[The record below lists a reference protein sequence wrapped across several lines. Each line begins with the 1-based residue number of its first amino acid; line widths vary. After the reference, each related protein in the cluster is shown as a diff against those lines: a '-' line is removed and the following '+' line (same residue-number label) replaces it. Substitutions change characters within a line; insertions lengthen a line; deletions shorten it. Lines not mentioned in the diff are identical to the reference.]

1 MKRFLVA
8 FTILVSTLAVAQ
20 KPIEK
25 SIGEFTNLKVYDL
38 IDLELIKSDE
48 NKIIISGKNSEDVLV
63 NNKNGT
69 LKIKMKL
76 EEAFDGDDTKIKLH
90 YTAVD
95 VIDVNEGARVF
106 SSDTIK
112 QFEIDLSAQEGG
124 KIKLNLDVKYANIR
138 SVTGSNIE
146 TSGIAKHQDIS
157 IYTGGVYE
165 GEDLKTEF
173 TDVSVRIA
181 GEAHVRAKTLVNA
194 KIRAG
199 GDVFIYGKPERVD
212 ESRVL
217 GGRIKRMDK

>member
-1 MKRFLVA
+1 MKRFVLILTVLIS
-8 FTILVSTLAVAQ
+8 TIAIAQ

-38 IDLELIKSDE
+38 LDVKLIKSNE
-48 NKIIISGKNSEDVLV
+48 NRIIISGKNNKDVLV

-76 EEAFDGDDTKIKLH
+76 GETFDGNETKIQLY

-106 SSDTIK
+106 SEDTIK
-112 QFEIDLSAQEGG
+112 QFEIDLNAQEGG
-124 KIKLNLDVKYANIR
+124 KIKLNLDVNYANIR

-146 TSGIAKHQDIS
+146 VSGKSKHQDIS

-173 TDVSVRIA
+173 TDVSIRIA
-181 GEAHVRAKTLVNA
+181 GEAHVHAKTLVNA

-199 GDVFIYGKPERVD
+199 GDVFIYGNPERVD
-212 ESRVL
+212 ESKVL
-217 GGRIKRMDK
+217 GGRIKRVK

>member
-1 MKRFLVA
+1 MKRLIVVL
-8 FTILVSTLAVAQ
+8 TILVSTITVAQ

-38 IDLELIKSDE
+38 MEIELIKSD
-48 NKIIISGKNSEDVLV
+48 NDRIIISGKNNKDVLI

-76 EEAFDGDDTKIKLH
+76 EEAFDGNKTKVQLY
-90 YTAVD
+90 YTSVD

-106 SSDTIK
+106 SKDPIK
-112 QFEIDLSAQEGG
+112 QFEIDLNAQEGG
-124 KIKLNLDVKYANIR
+124 KIEVKLDVKYANIR
-138 SVTGSNIE
+138 SVTGSNIQI
-146 TSGIAKHQDIS
+146 SGIAKHQDVS

-173 TDVSVRIA
+173 TDVSIRIA
-181 GEAHVRAKTLVNA
+181 GEAHVHAKTLVNA

-199 GDVFIYGKPERVD
+199 GDVFIYGNPERVD
-212 ESRVL
+212 ESKVL
-217 GGRIKRMDK
+217 GGRIKRMD

>member
-1 MKRFLVA
+1 MKRLIVLL
-8 FTILVSTLAVAQ
+8 TILVSTIAIAQ

-38 IDLELIKSDE
+38 IDLELIKSDHD
-48 NKIIISGKNSEDVLV
+48 KVIISGKNNEDVLV

-76 EEAFDGDDTKIKLH
+76 EEAFDGNETKVQLY
-90 YTAVD
+90 YTALD
-95 VIDVNEGARVF
+95 IIDVNEGARVF
-106 SSDTIK
+106 SKDTIK
-112 QFEIDLSAQEGG
+112 QFEIDLNAQEGG
-124 KIKLNLDVKYANIR
+124 KIEAKLDVKYANIR
-138 SVTGSNIE
+138 SVTGANIQ

-199 GDVFIYGKPERVD
+199 GNVFIYGNPERVD
-212 ESRVL
+212 ESKVL
-217 GGRIKRMDK
+217 GGRIKRMD

>member
-1 MKRFLVA
+1 MKRFVLILTVLIS
-8 FTILVSTLAVAQ
+8 TIAIAQ

-38 IDLELIKSDE
+38 LDVKLIKSNE
-48 NKIIISGKNSEDVLV
+48 NRIIISGKNNKDVLV

-76 EEAFDGDDTKIKLH
+76 GETFDGNETKIQLY

-106 SSDTIK
+106 SEDTIK
-112 QFEIDLSAQEGG
+112 QFEIDLNAQEGG
-124 KIKLNLDVKYANIR
+124 KIKLNLDVNYANIR

-173 TDVSVRIA
+173 TDVSIRIA
-181 GEAHVRAKTLVNA
+181 GEAHVHAKTLVNA

-199 GDVFIYGKPERVD
+199 GDVFIYGNPERVD
-212 ESRVL
+212 ESKVL
-217 GGRIKRMDK
+217 GGRIKRVK